1 MTFPGLSS
9 VLSLMRINTGMTA
22 HWTGQDLAL
31 IAVSGYLVDNTASY
45 SIRHLVDPLVT
56 KKTNS

>member
-9 VLSLMRINTGMTA
+9 VLLLMCVDTGMTA

-31 IAVSGYLVDNTASY
+31 IAVSGYLVDNTAHIILNKTLGGPSSY
-45 SIRHLVDPLVT
+45 
-56 KKTNS
+56 KKDK